1 MNNRGQSII
10 GAVVGVGI
18 AAMALVV
25 VMSSIQ
31 ISSRQQSQSNFTFQ
45 ADQLR
50 RNLQM
55 TMNNLEAWASTVKA
69 SENSPPYTLGGAD
82 FAVPPGV
89 NAGLNCIVGVGSN
102 CTDGGGGP
110 ITDAPIHV
118 VRDSNGKVI
127 FNDLINNGFTL
138 QGSPCNTFNPTA
150 GSGSDQCP
158 WSIKITWSAICGATC
173 TGTNAVPQIS
183 VIPSYNPSPGN
194 DTRLQFNPANYSAIF
209 KQGADG
215 VTCWTYFGGV
225 LYDSCAGNV
234 GIGTTSPPMS
244 LTVAGSILSNKNI
257 YVQHSLNPNII
268 YGVGELGTAKADWP
282 GKTLYGIGWDNAT
295 GNIGVRVPDNTTFGF
310 YGQTANA
317 NILVTGNA
325 TVGGCVVVGG
335 APVAGTCVSDERLK
349 TDIQSFDLGLDALM
363 GISPKTFKYNG
374 LGGYPKS
381 DKPVIGVV
389 AQDVEK
395 SAPELIARMNV
406 KLNPDEPQT
415 TEIKKVNYSAL
426 LYVLINAVKE
436 LYHRWSGDSQEI
448 HRELSSV
455 KAENA
460 AIKAYLCSK
469 DPTAPICK

>member
-158 WSIKITWSAICGATC
+158 WIIKITWSAICGATC

-282 GKTLYGIGWDNAT
+282 GKTLYGIGWDNASGQVGVRVPDNTTFGFYGQTANANIFVTGSATVQRNVYVQSTASGPVFGVGELGTAKADWPGKTLYGIGWDNAT

-325 TVGGCVVVGG
+325 TVGGCVVLLRPTG
-335 APVAGTCVSDERLK
+335 R
-349 TDIQSFDLGLDALM
+349 
-363 GISPKTFKYNG
+363 
-374 LGGYPKS
+374 
-381 DKPVIGVV
+381 
-389 AQDVEK
+389 EK
-395 SAPELIARMNV
+395 
-406 KLNPDEPQT
+406 
-415 TEIKKVNYSAL
+415 
-426 LYVLINAVKE
+426 
-436 LYHRWSGDSQEI
+436 
-448 HRELSSV
+448 
-455 KAENA
+455 
-460 AIKAYLCSK
+460 
-469 DPTAPICK
+469 